1 MTRLF
6 TAAEM
11 SAPVSQLPPSAYFD
25 AALLQRERELLF
37 ANGGIGAAGGPGY
50 AGHALMVPDLG
61 DYAVLASRGN
71 AQALTR
77 TENGVNLISN
87 ICRHR
92 QAMML
97 DGRGSLNVN
106 GGNVVCPLHRWTYSG
121 EGQLIGAP
129 HFPCNPALNLRN
141 SGLKAWNGLLFD
153 GPSNPMLDLAA
164 LSTQTRQSLDFSG
177 YVFDRA
183 VVHDCSY
190 NWKTFVEV
198 YLEDYHVGPFHPG
211 LGQFVTCDDL
221 AWEWGKEFSV
231 QTVGLSRGFD
241 KPGSATYKRWHDAVT
256 KFRQG
261 VPPPHGAIWLT
272 YYPNI
277 TVEWY
282 PHTLVVSSL
291 WPQAVDKTINVVEF
305 YYAEEVALFEREF
318 IEAQQAAYMETCVED
333 DEIAVRMDAG
343 RKALFEQGRVEVGPY
358 QSPMEDGMQHFHEW
372 YRSKLAGVQI
382 V

>member
-1 MTRLF
+1 MTRPF
-6 TAAEM
+6 TAAEL

-25 AALLQRERELLF
+25 TALLQRERELLF
-37 ANGGIGAAGGPGY
+37 ANGATGAAGGPGY
-50 AGHALMVPDLG
+50 AGHELMVPGLS
-61 DYAVLASRGN
+61 DYAVLASRSN
-71 AQALTR
+71 SQALTR
-77 TENGVNLISN
+77 TQSGVNLISN

-97 DGRGSLNVN
+97 DGRGSLAQN
-106 GGNVVCPLHRWTYSG
+106 GGNVVCPLHRWTYSS

-129 HFPCNPALNLRN
+129 HFPCNPELNLRN

-153 GPSNPMLDLAA
+153 GPSNPMVDLAA
-164 LSTQTRQSLDFSG
+164 LSPQTRYSLDFSG

-183 VVHDCSY
+183 VVHECNY

-291 WPQAVDKTINVVEF
+291 WPQAVDKTVNVVEF

-333 DEIAVRMDAG
+333 DEIALRMDAG
-343 RKALFEQGRVEVGPY
+343 RKALFNEGRIEVGPY

-372 YRSKLAGVQI
+372 YRGKLVDDQF
-382 V
+382 